1 MADENKINPTSN
13 IDSKQLISTLKEARG
28 IQGDFQDSI
37 KDSVRDLNKVVSS
50 YEKIQGT
57 LNSLKTSTINISK
70 IEKELEK
77 SKANQIVQSNKVKEL
92 EGKIGE
98 AGKQRAESLIKSQNY
113 IKKLEEE
120 TSRAKAIGNNQSL
133 KAATNLLNIAEKY
146 EEELKKQITPQDA
159 AYAAQLKALDISSK
173 QVEIAE
179 DYLQNENDIA
189 KSVGNTGKIL
199 AFSSKYLGIGK
210 NLYGKIVEEARDGE
224 TGTKK
229 MVIATA
235 ALAAGITAAWKGFK
249 TFANV
254 AKDGLDSLTGTGG
267 PVSKFIS
274 PFTNLVKQIPF
285 IGGLLGGLV
294 DAFANIVDFATDA
307 TSKVE
312 NFARNLGISYGQ
324 AKQINNE
331 FARFS
336 ISSGQA
342 FLNVEKLQNSQ
353 LELSKSLGI
362 NNTLSNEIL
371 ADNIQLQEQAGLE
384 LETRKDLAQIA
395 LISDK
400 RQTQIYKTI
409 VGQVEAVRRSV
420 GVNLR
425 AQDVVANISKL
436 SGVVGLT
443 FAKYP
448 EKLAKSLAIT
458 KALGLDF
465 QKLDGIASGLLDFE
479 SSIAAEFEAQLIT
492 GKDINLG
499 KARQLAL
506 DNDLTGLAVELN
518 KQLGTSNEFLGMNRI
533 AQESYAKALGMSRDE
548 IADML
553 RQQEFFAA
561 AGATDLKTFKEKVA
575 AMEKAGTLQTEF
587 INKLGEEQAQYFLS
601 STATEKIAAF
611 VEKIRQ
617 GFAQLLGSDQFK
629 SFLDTFLNKLA
640 DPNFLTGI
648 INKITGF
655 VSLMLKAV
663 AAIIDVADVVGKVFS
678 FGALDIDN
686 AIPQSIRSYANSIGG
701 MSIGG
706 QVAASTASA
715 GAGSFG
721 APSSTAGAGNTS
733 PQAINL
739 TVQTVVDDHARKMEQ
754 RISLAPKADLQT
766 GPYGKK

>member
-1 MADENKINPTSN
+1 MADENKINPASN
-13 IDSKQLISTLKEARG
+13 VDSKQLISTLKEARS

-37 KDSVRDLNKVVSS
+37 RDSVRELNKVGSS

-57 LNSLKTSTINISK
+57 LNSLKTSTINITK

-98 AGKQRAESLIKSQNY
+98 AGKQNVEFLLNSQKS

-120 TSRAKAIGNNQSL
+120 VSKAKLIGN
-133 KAATNLLNIAEKY
+133 
-146 EEELKKQITPQDA
+146 KKQIKDAISLLNSEEARIEQIKNSITPQQA
-159 AYAAQLKALDISSK
+159 AYAAQLKALDISTK
-173 QVEIAE
+173 QVETAE
-179 DYLQNENDIA
+179 DYLQNEKDIA
-189 KSVGNTGKIL
+189 KSVGNTGKVL
-199 AFSSKYLGIGK
+199 AFTSKYLGIGK
-210 NLYGKIVEEARDGE
+210 DLYGKIVEEARNGE
-224 TGTKK
+224 TKTKN
-229 MVIATA
+229 MVIATG
-235 ALAAGITAAWKGFK
+235 ALAAGITLAYKGFK
-249 TFANV
+249 NFV
-254 AKDGLDSLTGTGG
+254 DLAKTGLDTLTGTGG
-267 PVSKFIS
+267 PVSKFFS
-274 PFTNLVKQIPF
+274 PFTNLIKQIPF
-285 IGGLLGGLV
+285 IGGFLGGLA
-294 DAFANIVDFATDA
+294 DAFANIVDLATGA

-312 NFARNLGISYGQ
+312 NFARNLGISYEQ
-324 AKQINNE
+324 SKQINDE
-331 FARFS
+331 FARFAVN
-336 ISSGQA
+336 SGQA

-353 LELSKSLGI
+353 LELSKALGI
-362 NNTLSNEIL
+362 NNILSKEIL

-400 RQTQIYKTI
+400 RQTQIFKTI
-409 VGQVEAVRRSV
+409 VGQVEAVRRSI

-425 AQDVVANISKL
+425 AQYVIANISKL

-448 EKLAKSLAIT
+448 EKLAKSLAVT

-492 GKDINLG
+492 GKDINLA

-518 KQLGTSNEFLGMNRI
+518 EQLGTSTQFLNMNRI

-575 AMEKAGTLQTEF
+575 QMEKAGTLQSEF
-587 INKLGEEQAQYFLS
+587 LNKLNEEQAQYFLS
-601 STATEKIAAF
+601 STATEKIANF
-611 VEKIRQ
+611 VDKIRQ
-617 GFAQLLGSDQFK
+617 SFAQLLSSDQFK
-629 SFLDTFLNKLA
+629 SFIDSFINKLS

-648 INKITGF
+648 INKLTSF
-655 VSLMLKAV
+655 VSLMIKAV
-663 AAIIDVADVVGKVFS
+663 GALLEGLDMLPLVSIDRSIIDSIYGVANNIGSISVGGKVAS
-678 FGALDIDN
+678 
-686 AIPQSIRSYANSIGG
+686 S
-701 MSIGG
+701 
-706 QVAASTASA
+706 QVSA
-715 GAGSFG
+715 GGGNFAPQAAA
-721 APSSTAGAGNTS
+721 APSSPNL
-733 PQAINL
+733 QAINL
-739 TVQTVVDDHARKMEQ
+739 TVQTVVDDHARKVAQ
-754 RISLAPKADLQT
+754 RIGLAPQGDYKT
-766 GPYGKK
+766 GPYGKQ